1 MKGLLLLIFL
11 TAVAMS
17 SGQAVAGDAHSH
29 GHGSEDKPGALVAA
43 CKTECPNAKTEHEAH
58 NCTKKLAKKKDAK
71 FADSACFKAHVEH
84 EKHEAK
90 EDKHK
95 H

>member
-1 MKGLLLLIFL
+1 MKPFL
-11 TAVAMS
+11 TMISLVAVTAI
-17 SGQAVAGDAHSH
+17 SGSAYAGEGH
-29 GHGSEDKPGALVAA
+29 GHEDKPGALVAA
-43 CKTECPNAKTEHEAH
+43 CKAECPNVKTEHEAH
-58 NCTKKLAKKKDAK
+58 DCTKKLAKKKDAK

-95 H
+95 Q